1 MKRFLVISM
10 SVFSLMCLSLS
21 CKPPT
26 PVPVAKVDFT
36 VSIYANSLANVGGH
50 EYFTGAIQGLVVYR
64 INMTE
69 FCAYDRACSYD
80 WEDGGY
86 VSVNDSNS
94 FQLICGTCHSTYN
107 ILSGVPIGNVKAEA
121 PLRQYKATLIDDF
134 NLRVY
139 N

>member
-1 MKRFLVISM
+1 M
-10 SVFSLMCLSLS
+10 SVFSLTCLSLS
-21 CKPPT
+21 CEQPT
-26 PVPVAKVDFT
+26 AVPVAKVDFT
-36 VSIYANSLANVGGH
+36 KSIYANNLANVGGY
-50 EYFTGAIQGLVVYR
+50 EYFSGGISGVFVYR
-64 INMTE
+64 VSMTD
-69 FCAYDRACSYD
+69 FYAYDRACSYD
-80 WEDGGY
+80 WKDGGY

-94 FQLICGTCHSTYN
+94 FQLICGRCHSTYN